1 MKIIYDEEDL
11 KRILKKHHSY
21 SNEPIKVGYETQD
34 VLNVVISSA
43 YPGVIVTFGKED
55 DDNE

>member
-1 MKIIYDEEDL
+1 MRIIYDEEDL

-21 SNEPIKVGYETQD
+21 GNEPIKVGHTTQD
-34 VLNVVISSA
+34 VLNVFIA
-43 YPGVIVTFGKED
+43 TTGEAIVTFGKED